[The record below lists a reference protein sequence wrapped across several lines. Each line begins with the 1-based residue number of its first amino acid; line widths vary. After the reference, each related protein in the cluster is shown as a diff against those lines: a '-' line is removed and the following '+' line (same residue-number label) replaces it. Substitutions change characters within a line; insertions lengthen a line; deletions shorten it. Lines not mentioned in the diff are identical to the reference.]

1 MKPLPLSI
9 ATLAVAGAFWL
20 LAIIHP
26 VNVLLGADAQA
37 ANDADAASL
46 YVAALSQAH
55 SPSQSLREAL
65 EQYPVIGY
73 ASEAAIDTRVGGP
86 EQARYYLAQFAL
98 APTLLE
104 LEAEATRTTQRK
116 EHDIVLANFLRPE
129 QLVTYLRLQER
140 EVVVSVNDRIALTRR
155 TRR

>member
-37 ANDADAASL
+37 ANGADAASQ

-55 SPSQSLREAL
+55 SPSQSLREAI

-73 ASEAAIDTRVGGP
+73 ASEA
-86 EQARYYLAQFAL
+86 
-98 APTLLE
+98 
-104 LEAEATRTTQRK
+104 
-116 EHDIVLANFLRPE
+116 
-129 QLVTYLRLQER
+129 
-140 EVVVSVNDRIALTRR
+140 
-155 TRR
+155 